1 VGRAADWRVVE
12 QAHRRVGAIH
22 LRTEVAPALRRS
34 AGFIEDLEHGLIAA
48 DEVAVEQTVTQQV
61 DDRLHGSPKAHD
73 AGSQGVAR

>member
-1 VGRAADWRVVE
+1 V
-12 QAHRRVGAIH
+12 
-22 LRTEVAPALRRS
+22 RRS

-61 DDRLHGSPKAHD
+61 DDRLHGTPKAHD